1 MTPPQRRPRSALV
14 RTGLTTGVG
23 AGAAGRSP
31 DGGWP
36 HGQPAWAATPGPLG
50 PETLTSRCGLVVLV
64 NQAAEPVPPPDS
76 TGEWGSTSAGLAVDT
91 PRRAKRHAS
100 VRSLVVVVA
109 HILGEHPLKVAPT
122 PDQHPVQTLLPDCP
136 HPALGER
143 VGIRRLH
150 RCGDDLDAVGGEHVI
165 EGAGELAVPVA
176 NQELRRDRDP
186 PAAPSSTP
194 VPAAPPRARS
204 DGV

>member
-1 MTPPQRRPRSALV
+1 MTPPQRRLRSVLV
-14 RTGLTTGVG
+14 RTGPATGVG

-31 DGGWP
+31 DGGRP

-50 PETLTSRCGLVVLV
+50 SETLTSRCGLVVLV

-76 TGEWGSTSAGLAVDT
+76 TGERGSTSAGLAVDP
-91 PRRAKRHAS
+91 PRRAKRQAS

-150 RCGDDLDAVGGEHVI
+150 RCGDDPDAVGGEHVI
-165 EGAGELAVPVA
+165 EGAGEL
-176 NQELRRDRDP
+176 
-186 PAAPSSTP
+186 AAPSSTP